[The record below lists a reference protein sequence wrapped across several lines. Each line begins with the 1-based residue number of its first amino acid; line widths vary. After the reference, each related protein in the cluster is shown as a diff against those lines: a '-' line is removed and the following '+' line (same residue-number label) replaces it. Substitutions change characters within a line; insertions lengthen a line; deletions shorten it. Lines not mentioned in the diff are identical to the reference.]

1 MSISAARARCVAH
14 PACLTYGCPR
24 RGERVSAPAQ
34 LCTKVHLSTCV
45 QVYLDSL
52 CQEHQ
57 ALCQEHQVL
66 EGGNKARIICYLC
79 IFAVF
84 LLHTVPMCVLLCL
97 SETHVEG
104 ATGACGSA
112 AACSWPRPSN
122 MAKTIRGHESSRH
135 KRMSLVEH
143 LHHAARLGTLLHHRL
158 PHRVDGGHGKKNT
171 CITYA

>member
-1 MSISAARARCVAH
+1 MSISASCARCVAH
-14 PACLTYGCPR
+14 PAFLTYACPR
-24 RGERVSAPAQ
+24 RGERVSAPPHS
-34 LCTKVHLSTCV
+34 CTKVQLSTCV

-57 ALCQEHQVL
+57 ALCQKHQVL
-66 EGGNKARIICYLC
+66 EGGNKARAHHLC

-104 ATGACGSA
+104 ATGARGSA
-112 AACSWPRPSN
+112 AACSWPRPSG
-122 MAKTIRGHESSRH
+122 MANTIRGHESSRH

-143 LHHAARLGTLLHHRL
+143 LHHAARLGTLFHHRL

-171 CITYA
+171 CIRYA